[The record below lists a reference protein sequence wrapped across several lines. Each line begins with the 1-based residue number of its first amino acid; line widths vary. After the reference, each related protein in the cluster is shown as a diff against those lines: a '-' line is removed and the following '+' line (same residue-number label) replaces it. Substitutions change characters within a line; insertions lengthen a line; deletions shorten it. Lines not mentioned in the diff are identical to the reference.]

1 MTKPDYRTPPP
12 PVPRKPLAQQ
22 AAQVAFWAPI
32 VATALALTTGSI
44 RQSNPAVAAFIGY
57 LNIALTG
64 GSLVLGVV
72 ALVGMRRHGPRGIL
86 VRSIVGIL
94 LSSLLLVSVAYL
106 ALMPRPA
113 DLFVQRLVGTWQTT
127 LSAPGSPDV
136 QNQIVLSADRHASAR
151 FTVEKKTLTVTGQW
165 KVGWD
170 GATKTAHLAITWD
183 PSTDPKFGKGVIW
196 AIERLEPDKLI
207 LQGKQGANATHE
219 TYVRIGN

>member
-1 MTKPDYRTPPP
+1 
-12 PVPRKPLAQQ
+12 
-22 AAQVAFWAPI
+22 
-32 VATALALTTGSI
+32 
-44 RQSNPAVAAFIGY
+44 
-57 LNIALTG
+57 
-64 GSLVLGVV
+64 
-72 ALVGMRRHGPRGIL
+72 MRRHGPRGIL

-94 LSSLLLVSVAYL
+94 LSGFILVSVAYL
-106 ALMPRPA
+106 ALMRPPA
-113 DLFVQRLVGTWQTT
+113 EKFVKLLVGTWQTT

-136 QNQIVLSADRHASAR
+136 QNQIVLSADRHVSAR

-196 AIERLEPDKLI
+196 AIERLEPDKLV

-219 TYVRIGN
+219 TYVRIGK